1 MTSPEPG
8 ARPLG
13 LALARGLVGRCPA
26 CGKGRILAGYIRPA
40 PRCTI
45 CGEDLSPYQAADFAP
60 YIVTFLVGLIYTP
73 LVLVLASNETR
84 GDWIIVAILA
94 AAVATA
100 LALLPRAKGASL
112 GLLWALRV
120 RNA

>member
-1 MTSPEPG
+1 MPG
-8 ARPLG
+8 PDARPLG
-13 LALARGLVGRCPA
+13 LALVRGLVGRCPA
-26 CGKGRILAGYIRPA
+26 CGKGAILLGYIQPA
-40 PRCTI
+40 SRCTS

-73 LVLVLASNETR
+73 LVLVLTSNESR
-84 GDWIIVAILA
+84 SDWIIVAILA